1 MTEPAIH
8 HVAFAC
14 RDIDATVRFYDEL
27 MGMPLLHTEVSSEPR
42 SGGFLRHFFFDAG
55 DGSCLAFF
63 DVHGVGEQPDWKS
76 EISTGNGLPVW
87 VNHVAFRATEARQL
101 EVKERMAAAGIEP
114 LMDLDHD
121 WCHSLYFVDPNG
133 IMVELCRD
141 TPGLPIDHDEAF
153 SQLHAVPEPPP
164 VPASQ

>member
-63 DVHGVGEQPDWKS
+63 DVHGVGEK
-76 EISTGNGLPVW
+76 
-87 VNHVAFRATEARQL
+87 R
-101 EVKERMAAAGIEP
+101 
-114 LMDLDHD
+114 D
-121 WCHSLYFVDPNG
+121 WCQSLYFVDSNG
-133 IMVELCRD
+133 IMVELSRD
-141 TPGLPIDHDEAF
+141 TPGLPIDREEAF
-153 SQLHAVPEPPP
+153 SQLHAM
-164 VPASQ
+164 PATPSSR

>member
-1 MTEPAIH
+1 
-8 HVAFAC
+8 
-14 RDIDATVRFYDEL
+14 
-27 MGMPLLHTEVSSEPR
+27 
-42 SGGFLRHFFFDAG
+42 
-55 DGSCLAFF
+55 
-63 DVHGVGEQPDWKS
+63 
-76 EISTGNGLPVW
+76 LPVW

-114 LMDLDHD
+114 LMDIDHD

-141 TPGLPIDHDEAF
+141 TPGLPIDRDEAF

>member
-76 EISTGNGLPVW
+76 EISTGNGLPVS
-87 VNHVAFRATEARQL
+87 VNHVAFR
-101 EVKERMAAAGIEP
+101 
-114 LMDLDHD
+114 
-121 WCHSLYFVDPNG
+121 
-133 IMVELCRD
+133 
-141 TPGLPIDHDEAF
+141 
-153 SQLHAVPEPPP
+153 
-164 VPASQ
+164 